1 MNHSGVFTQFAGA
14 APYCG
19 SGVSLAHGG
28 VTPLHP
34 PEFDVDLARQETFGC
49 HRLIHLDNAG
59 AALPPDCVTETY
71 IAALQEEAEIGSYR
85 SARKQG
91 AAIERTYAELARLL
105 NCQVS
110 EIALVESGSRAWDL
124 SFSMIPLVPGSV
136 IVTTEYEYANNYIT
150 MLRAA
155 RRNNCRIE
163 FITFD
168 EDGDISLSH
177 LSELIDAYG
186 KNIRVISV
194 THVPTHNAIINPVEK
209 VGQLIRSA
217 KTSGALADTAVYMV
231 DACQSAGQIPVDV
244 QDIRCDVL
252 TICSRKFLRGPR
264 GVAAIY
270 FRKETLER
278 EVASNGAEPTFLN
291 IPGFTWVQE
300 HRYEMQRDG
309 RCFETWESNYSG
321 KAAFGRAI
329 NYYMTGDPIGIER
342 YVTGL
347 AAHLR
352 KILRNING
360 ISLTDVGANKS
371 ALVTFSMKGL
381 PANGVLDELEANN
394 INVSIIDRRTAH
406 INMNKR
412 QQDFLL
418 RSAVHYYN
426 TKDEV
431 EKFAQLIDRNARRSQ

>member
-1 MNHSGVFTQFAGA
+1 MNHSSVFAQIVDA
-14 APYCG
+14 APCSDG
-19 SGVSLAHGG
+19 SVSLVHHG
-28 VTPLHP
+28 VIPLRP

-85 SARKQG
+85 SARKQT
-91 AAIERTYAELARLL
+91 AALRQTYAELAQLL
-105 NCQVS
+105 NCHVS

-124 SFSMIPLVPGSV
+124 SFSMIQLAPGSV
-136 IVTTEYEYANNYIT
+136 IVTTEYEYANNYIM

-155 RRNNCRIE
+155 RQCNCRIE
-163 FITFD
+163 FIRLD
-168 EDGDISLSH
+168 EGGDISLSH
-177 LSELIDAYG
+177 LSELIDAWG
-186 KNIRVISV
+186 KDIRVISV

-209 VGQLIRSA
+209 IGQLIRSA

-231 DACQSAGQIPVDV
+231 DACQSVGQMPVDV
-244 QDIRCDVL
+244 QNIRCDVL

-270 FRKETLER
+270 FRKETLDR
-278 EVASNGAEPTFLN
+278 EIASNNAEPTFLN

-300 HRYEMQRDG
+300 HSYEMRRDG
-309 RCFETWESNYSG
+309 RCFETWESNYSA
-321 KAAFGRAI
+321 KTAFGRAI
-329 NYYMTGDPIGIER
+329 NYYMARDPIGVER

-352 KILRNING
+352 KVLRNVNG
-360 ISLTDVGANKS
+360 VSLTDVGANKS

-381 PANGVLDELEANN
+381 PANGILHELEANN

-412 QQDFLL
+412 QQHFLL

-431 EKFAQLIDRNARRSQ
+431 EKFAQLIDQNARRSQ